1 MSYAGD
7 NRRRIACARSALLR
21 VLAVLAL
28 SWAATASAQTCIF
41 NPGQPNVASFGSIDP
56 SLNSTYTFTLTIN
69 YKCTASA
76 EAFFTITGANDTGAG
91 AYRLR
96 NLAQPA
102 QYMAYS
108 ISTLN
113 VPGTKIT
120 LVGQLVAANYRDAY
134 VGSYSDTISVL
145 MLP

>member
-7 NRRRIACARSALLR
+7 NRLIAIACRAVLQA
-21 VLAVLAL
+21 LAVVVL
-28 SWAATASAQTCIF
+28 SFAIPAAAQTCIF
-41 NPGQPNVASFGSIDP
+41 NPGQPNVAGFGSIDP

-69 YKCTASA
+69 YKCTANA
-76 EAFFTITGANDTGAG
+76 EAFFTITGANDTGPG
-91 AYRLR
+91 AYQLR
-96 NLAQPA
+96 NLAQPT

-108 ISTLN
+108 ISTVN

-120 LVGQLVAANYRDAY
+120 LVGQLVPANYRDAY
-134 VGSYSDTISVL
+134 VGSYADTISVL